1 MFNSRTI
8 SETDVLIGITYTKML
23 YVFLGLSVIP
33 LYKIICIGKTC
44 SARVLQ
50 RINCII
56 PSGCLST
63 VSSNLGNVVFMKYR
77 IY

>member
-1 MFNSRTI
+1 MFNSRTICI

-33 LYKIICIGKTC
+33 LYKIACIGKTC

-63 VSSNLGNVVFMKYR
+63 VSRSG
-77 IY
+77 IYEI

>member
-33 LYKIICIGKTC
+33 LYKIACIGKTC
-44 SARVLQ
+44 SARVLTASFLQ
-50 RINCII
+50 VVY
-56 PSGCLST
+56 PLS
-63 VSSNLGNVVFMKYR
+63 VV
-77 IY
+77 I